1 MLERY
6 FKLAENKTAVGTEI
20 MAGVATFLTAVY
32 VLAVNPI
39 VLENAGM
46 PRGPLFTATVLS
58 IIAGTLLIGLF
69 ANMPF
74 ILAPGMGANA
84 YFAYSVVQGYG
95 YTWQEA
101 LTAVLL
107 SGLVFLF
114 LGVIG
119 VRKMLLEGFPEPLKH
134 AMTVSLGL
142 MIAGI
147 GLKNAGVIQF
157 QPGLI
162 KLGDITQGSPLLA
175 LVGVFITGVFLSYG
189 MRTAIL
195 LGIVLTTVIGIFTG
209 VTPYQGLAEAGIV
222 TLPPS
227 LAPIAMQFSLAGID
241 GTRVLD
247 FAVVVFALLI
257 IDLFDSLGTFV
268 GVFNHFSPEERVSYE
283 SRVPRALMCDAGAT
297 VVGACM
303 GVSTVTTYVE
313 SSTGIQA
320 GGRTG
325 LTAVTISVLMFL
337 SLFMSNLFLLVPAA
351 ATAPALVVVG
361 MYMMNM
367 AGKVRWLEVSEGL
380 PAVMM
385 IMTTAMT
392 WSISD
397 GLMFGW
403 LGYLLFKLIRGRF
416 SELNLTIVVVG
427 LFFLARLLLMR
438 G

>member
-1 MLERY
+1 MLEKY
-6 FKLAENKTAVGTEI
+6 FKLTENKTTVGTEI

-46 PRGPLFTATVLS
+46 PRGALFTATVLS
-58 IIAGTLLIGLF
+58 TIVGTLLIALF

-74 ILAPGMGANA
+74 VLAPGMGANA
-84 YFAYSVVQGYG
+84 YFAFSVVKGYG
-95 YTWQEA
+95 YSWQEA

-107 SGLVFLF
+107 SGIVFLF

-119 VRKMLLEGFPEPLKH
+119 VRKMLLDGFPDPLKH

-147 GLKNAGVIQF
+147 GLKNAGVIEF

-162 KLGDITQGSPLLA
+162 KLGDVTQGSPLLA
-175 LVGVFITGVFLSYG
+175 LLGVFITGAFLGYG
-189 MRTAIL
+189 MKTAIL
-195 LGIVLTTVIGIFTG
+195 LGIVLTTIIGMFTG
-209 VTPYQGLAEAGIV
+209 VTQYQGLSASDIV

-227 LAPIAMQFSLAGID
+227 IAPIAMQFSLAGID
-241 GTRVLD
+241 GARVLD

-257 IDLFDSLGTFV
+257 IDVFDSLGTFV
-268 GVFNHFSPEERVSYE
+268 GVFNHFSDEDKVLYE
-283 SRVPRALMCDAGAT
+283 ARVPRALMCDAGAT
-297 VVGACM
+297 VAGAFL

-325 LTAVTISVLMFL
+325 LTAVVIAALMFL
-337 SLFMSNLFLLVPAA
+337 ALFMSNLFLLVPPA

-416 SELNLTIVVVG
+416 AELNLTVIIVG
-427 LFFLARLLLMR
+427 LFFMIRLALMAS
-438 G
+438 